1 MAVSTKAVH
10 ALQGRCF
17 KLIEKG
23 DQMPSSNSNID
34 CGSAIFSNDLII
46 SKSFFAQG
54 SALVP
59 TLFFDESFQEIN
71 GQTNTKSQF

>member
-1 MAVSTKAVH
+1 
-10 ALQGRCF
+10 
-17 KLIEKG
+17 
-23 DQMPSSNSNID
+23 MPSSNSNID
-34 CGSAIFSNDLII
+34 CGTAIFSNDLII